1 MYKTN
6 GKTLRR
12 IICAITCGA
21 VLMTSTNTY
30 ATNVQPLSGYTAGV
44 ANTDSVESVDE
55 TQENITTNE
64 LNLTAGAATTVEVAG
79 ENADEIDLGPEI
91 VMANVENSVNVRAEA
106 NEEAEA
112 VGKLFADCGGEIIE
126 QAEGWT
132 KLVSGNVEGW
142 VKNEY
147 LLFDEEADAKRS
159 EVGALKATV
168 ETDALRVRK
177 EASEDADVYTLVKQ
191 GDTLEAVSEEAVD
204 GWLEVVIDDDTTGY
218 IAAEYVTVAF
228 TVDTGKTNKEIADE
242 ERAKELAKLS
252 KNQGAVPTS
261 VSDVTLLAALIQCE
275 AGTQPYEGKLAVGAA
290 VMNRVRSGAYP
301 NSIIGVI
308 TAPGQ
313 FPPATDGKVS
323 AVVARG
329 PSASCMEAAQAAVN
343 GATNIGGACH
353 FGRVGKAP
361 GIVIGAHVFY

>member
-106 NEEAEA
+106 DEESEA